1 MRPILVAKKIAK
13 GINIKYGTRIVINT
27 SEFYGDNHNLVRM
40 YEIKD
45 AYYGANGE
53 PVNKRLFRS
62 ASGVYTVLFMRD
74 LMLKIQGEDLPP
86 DEEDPGWAAT
96 REKKGAF
103 QSFDYILEN
112 YVLKDKI
119 VEEADYE

>member
-1 MRPILVAKKIAK
+1 MRPLMTAKKIAK
-13 GINIKYGTRIVINT
+13 GINMKYGSRIVINT
-27 SEFYGDNHNLVRM
+27 AEFYGDNGNLVRM

-45 AYYGANGE
+45 AYYGQNGE

-74 LMLKIQGEDLPP
+74 LMLKIQGKDLPP
-86 DEEDPGWAAT
+86 VEEDPGWAAT

-103 QSFDYILEN
+103 QAFDYILEK
-112 YVLKDKI
+112 YVLDV
-119 VEEADYE
+119 VEEDEHE